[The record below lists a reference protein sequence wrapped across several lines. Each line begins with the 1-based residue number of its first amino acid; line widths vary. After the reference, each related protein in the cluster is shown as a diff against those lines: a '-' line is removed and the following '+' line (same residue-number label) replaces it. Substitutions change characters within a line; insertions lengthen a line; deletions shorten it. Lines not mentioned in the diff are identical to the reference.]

1 MRYELSTAATASPVT
16 ITEAVDHL
24 RVADESEYAYIQS
37 LISMATRWVERR
49 IERQLVTATW
59 KLHLDAFPPEIE
71 LRKLPVASVTSI
83 TYIDADGDEQT
94 LASTV
99 YQTEFT
105 SEDRPGRIKLDY
117 GQVWP
122 STRSGEYNAVT
133 VTFTCGYGA
142 AAAVPT
148 TIKQAILMLMNHW
161 FDNPGAVSP
170 ITLSPVPFSVD
181 ALLSSEEWGSY
192 A

>member
-1 MRYELSTAATASPVT
+1 MFFAE
-16 ITEAVDHL
+16 
-24 RVADESEYAYIQS
+24 
-37 LISMATRWVERR
+37 
-49 IERQLVTATW
+49 
-59 KLHLDAFPPEIE
+59 
-71 LRKLPVASVTSI
+71 
-83 TYIDADGDEQT
+83 
-94 LASTV
+94 
-99 YQTEFT
+99 YQTDIST
-105 SEDRPGRIKLDY
+105 QDSPARIKPAY
-117 GQVWP
+117 GLVWP
-122 STRSGEYNAVT
+122 STRSDKYNAVT

-148 TIKQAILMLMNHW
+148 TIKQAILMLINHW